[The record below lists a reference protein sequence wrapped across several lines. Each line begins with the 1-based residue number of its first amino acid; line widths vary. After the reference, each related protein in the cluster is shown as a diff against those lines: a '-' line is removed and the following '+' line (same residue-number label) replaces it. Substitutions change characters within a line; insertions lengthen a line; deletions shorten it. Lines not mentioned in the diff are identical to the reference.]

1 MHSKA
6 SLALGF
12 GIMGVSAWAVVSATH
27 WPWKAALFP
36 LAIGI
41 PVFGLAAAEVLWV
54 LFGPSPGPGGQAMDF
69 QLSEQLPENV
79 TRRRTLAAIVWILGF
94 FAAIV
99 LVGFPIAVPLFVFFY
114 VKMQGRE
121 GWGLSVVFTLAA
133 WAVFYGLFDRLLHLP
148 FPDGWIQTWVGLIWT

>member
-12 GIMGVSAWAVVSATH
+12 GIMGVSAWAVVSAMH

-41 PVFGLAAAEVLWV
+41 PVFCLAAAEVLWV
-54 LFGPSPGPGGQAMDF
+54 LLGPGPGSQVTDF
-69 QLSEQLPENV
+69 QLSEPLPVNV
-79 TRRRTLAAIVWILGF
+79 TLHRTLGAIAWILGF
-94 FAAIV
+94 FAAI
-99 LVGFPIAVPLFVFFY
+99 LLLGFPIAVPLFVLVY
-114 VKMQGRE
+114 VEMQGRE
-121 GWGLSVVFTLAA
+121 GWGLSLIFTLSA

-148 FPDGWIQTWVGLIWT
+148 FPEGWIQVWLGLT